1 MLLLVLFIILLDQI
15 IKYFVSTNMF
25 LGQSIPVLPQI
36 FHLTYIQN
44 PGAAF
49 GILENQRYLF
59 ILIAAV
65 LIVAVIYFYKKIIQ
79 LSKLFQV
86 GIALLFGGAIGNM
99 IDRIFIGRVI
109 DYMDFRIWPVS
120 IWRIS
125 LLFPAVQSSH
135 STYYSKRNGAIK
147 HEQGIHCY

>member
-49 GILENQRYLF
+49 GILENQRSLF

-109 DYMDFRIWPVS
+109 DYMDFRIWPVFNLADIAIVS
-120 IWRIS
+120 GCAIIAFN
-125 LLFPAVQSSH
+125 LLFKTERSYKA
-135 STYYSKRNGAIK
+135 
-147 HEQGIHCY
+147 

>member
-1 MLLLVLFIILLDQI
+1 
-15 IKYFVSTNMF
+15 MF

-36 FHLTYIQN
+36 FHLTYLQN

-109 DYMDFRIWPVS
+109 DYMDFRIWPVFNLADIAIVS
-120 IWRIS
+120 GCAIIAFN
-125 LLFPAVQSSH
+125 LLFKTERSYKA
-135 STYYSKRNGAIK
+135 
-147 HEQGIHCY
+147 

>member
-65 LIVAVIYFYKKIIQ
+65 LIVAVIYFYKKILQ

-109 DYMDFRIWPVS
+109 DYMDFRIWPVFNLADIAIVS
-120 IWRIS
+120 GCAIIAFN
-125 LLFPAVQSSH
+125 LLFKTERSYKA
-135 STYYSKRNGAIK
+135 
-147 HEQGIHCY
+147 

>member
-1 MLLLVLFIILLDQI
+1 MLLLVLFIILLDQL
-15 IKYFVSTNMF
+15 IKYLVSTNMF

-65 LIVAVIYFYKKIIQ
+65 LIIAVIYFYKKIIQ

-109 DYMDFRIWPVS
+109 DYMDFRIWPVFNLADIAIVS
-120 IWRIS
+120 GCAIIAFN
-125 LLFPAVQSSH
+125 LLFKTERSYKA
-135 STYYSKRNGAIK
+135 
-147 HEQGIHCY
+147 

>member
-1 MLLLVLFIILLDQI
+1 MLLLVLFIILLDQL

-109 DYMDFRIWPVS
+109 DYMDFRIWPVFNLADIAIVS
-120 IWRIS
+120 GCAIIAFN
-125 LLFPAVQSSH
+125 LLFKTERSYKA
-135 STYYSKRNGAIK
+135 
-147 HEQGIHCY
+147 

>member
-1 MLLLVLFIILLDQI
+1 
-15 IKYFVSTNMF
+15 MF

-49 GILENQRYLF
+49 GFLENQRYLF

-109 DYMDFRIWPVS
+109 DYMDFRIWPVFNLADIAIVS
-120 IWRIS
+120 GCAIIAFN
-125 LLFPAVQSSH
+125 LLFKTERSYKA
-135 STYYSKRNGAIK
+135 
-147 HEQGIHCY
+147 

>member
-1 MLLLVLFIILLDQI
+1 
-15 IKYFVSTNMF
+15 MF

-109 DYMDFRIWPVS
+109 DYMDFRICPVFNLADIAIVS
-120 IWRIS
+120 GCAIIAFN
-125 LLFPAVQSSH
+125 LLFKTERSYKA
-135 STYYSKRNGAIK
+135 
-147 HEQGIHCY
+147 

>member
-1 MLLLVLFIILLDQI
+1 LLLLVLFIILLDQL

-109 DYMDFRIWPVS
+109 DYMDFRIWPVFNLADIAIVS
-120 IWRIS
+120 GCAIIAFN
-125 LLFPAVQSSH
+125 LLFKTERSYKA
-135 STYYSKRNGAIK
+135 
-147 HEQGIHCY
+147 

>member
-1 MLLLVLFIILLDQI
+1 MLLLVLFIILLDQL
-15 IKYFVSTNMF
+15 IKYLVSTNMF

-65 LIVAVIYFYKKIIQ
+65 LIIAVIYFYKKIIQ
-79 LSKLFQV
+79 LSRFFQI
-86 GIALLFGGAIGNM
+86 GIALLFSGAIGNM
-99 IDRIFIGRVI
+99 IDRVALGYVV
-109 DYMDFRIWPVS
+109 DFFDFVLKIIV
-120 IWRIS
+120 
-125 LLFPAVQSSH
+125 LLVR
-135 STYYSKRNGAIK
+135 K
-147 HEQGIHCY
+147 

>member
-1 MLLLVLFIILLDQI
+1 MLLLLVLFIILLDQL

-109 DYMDFRIWPVS
+109 DYMDFRIWPVFNLADIAIVS
-120 IWRIS
+120 GCAIIAFN
-125 LLFPAVQSSH
+125 LLFKTERSYKA
-135 STYYSKRNGAIK
+135 
-147 HEQGIHCY
+147 

>member
-1 MLLLVLFIILLDQI
+1 MLLLLVLFIILLDQI

-109 DYMDFRIWPVS
+109 DYMDFRIWPVFNLADIAIVS
-120 IWRIS
+120 GCAIIAFN
-125 LLFPAVQSSH
+125 LLFKTERSYKA
-135 STYYSKRNGAIK
+135 
-147 HEQGIHCY
+147 

>member
-1 MLLLVLFIILLDQI
+1 
-15 IKYFVSTNMF
+15 MF

-49 GILENQRYLF
+49 GILENQCYLF

-109 DYMDFRIWPVS
+109 DYMDFRIWPVFNLADIAIVS
-120 IWRIS
+120 GCAIIAFN
-125 LLFPAVQSSH
+125 LLFKTERSYKA
-135 STYYSKRNGAIK
+135 
-147 HEQGIHCY
+147 

>member
-1 MLLLVLFIILLDQI
+1 
-15 IKYFVSTNMF
+15 MF

-65 LIVAVIYFYKKIIQ
+65 LIVAVIYFYKKNIQ

-109 DYMDFRIWPVS
+109 DYMDFRIWPVFNLADIAIVS
-120 IWRIS
+120 GCAIIAFN
-125 LLFPAVQSSH
+125 LLFKTERSYKA
-135 STYYSKRNGAIK
+135 
-147 HEQGIHCY
+147 

>member
-1 MLLLVLFIILLDQI
+1 MLLLVLFIILLDQL

-79 LSKLFQV
+79 LSKFFQV

-109 DYMDFRIWPVS
+109 DYMDFRIWPVFNLADIAIVS
-120 IWRIS
+120 GCAIIAFN
-125 LLFPAVQSSH
+125 LLFKTERSYKA
-135 STYYSKRNGAIK
+135 
-147 HEQGIHCY
+147 

>member
-1 MLLLVLFIILLDQI
+1 MLLLLVLFIILLDQI

-109 DYMDFRIWPVS
+109 DYIDFRIWPVFNLADIAIVS
-120 IWRIS
+120 GCAIIAFN
-125 LLFPAVQSSH
+125 LLFKTERSYKA
-135 STYYSKRNGAIK
+135 
-147 HEQGIHCY
+147 

>member
-36 FHLTYIQN
+36 FHLTYSQN

-86 GIALLFGGAIGNM
+86 GIALLFGGAIGNYDSHKPPPYPM
-99 IDRIFIGRVI
+99 PR
-109 DYMDFRIWPVS
+109 
-120 IWRIS
+120 
-125 LLFPAVQSSH
+125 PAASRLRKVC
-135 STYYSKRNGAIK
+135 G
-147 HEQGIHCY
+147 EQAVL

>member
-1 MLLLVLFIILLDQI
+1 MLLLVLFIILLDQL

-109 DYMDFRIWPVS
+109 DYMDFRIWPVFNLADIAIVS
-120 IWRIS
+120 GCAIIAFN
-125 LLFPAVQSSH
+125 LLFTTERSYKA
-135 STYYSKRNGAIK
+135 
-147 HEQGIHCY
+147 

>member
-49 GILENQRYLF
+49 GILEDQRYLF

-109 DYMDFRIWPVS
+109 DYMDFRIWPVFNLADIAIVS
-120 IWRIS
+120 GCAIIAFN
-125 LLFPAVQSSH
+125 LLFKTERSYKA
-135 STYYSKRNGAIK
+135 
-147 HEQGIHCY
+147 

>member
-1 MLLLVLFIILLDQI
+1 
-15 IKYFVSTNMF
+15 MF

-109 DYMDFRIWPVS
+109 DYMDFRIWPVFNLADIAIVS
-120 IWRIS
+120 GCAIIAFN
-125 LLFPAVQSSH
+125 LLFKTERSYKA
-135 STYYSKRNGAIK
+135 
-147 HEQGIHCY
+147 

>member
-109 DYMDFRIWPVS
+109 DYIDFRIWPVFNLADIAIVS
-120 IWRIS
+120 GCAIIAFN
-125 LLFPAVQSSH
+125 LLFKTERSYKA
-135 STYYSKRNGAIK
+135 
-147 HEQGIHCY
+147 

>member
-109 DYMDFRIWPVS
+109 DYMDFRICPVFNLADIAIVS
-120 IWRIS
+120 GCAIIAFN
-125 LLFPAVQSSH
+125 LLFKTERSYKA
-135 STYYSKRNGAIK
+135 
-147 HEQGIHCY
+147 

>member
-109 DYMDFRIWPVS
+109 DYMDFRIWPVFNLADIAIVS
-120 IWRIS
+120 GCAIIAFN
-125 LLFPAVQSSH
+125 LLFKTERSYKA
-135 STYYSKRNGAIK
+135 
-147 HEQGIHCY
+147 